1 MTELQ
6 TFKATGDMVIVPRE
20 EYDALI
26 SRLEN
31 EEDERDFSE
40 AIAEI
45 NAGAELL
52 DGDFVGRLLETDCP
66 LREWRIYRGL
76 SQTKLAE
83 AAGVRQATI
92 SAIEKGSVP
101 RINNARRIA
110 DALDCDLDDL
120 F

>member
-6 TFKATGDMVIVPRE
+6 TFNATGDMVIVSRE

-26 SRLEN
+26 GRLEN
-31 EEDERDFSE
+31 EEDERDFSK

-52 DGDFVGRLLETDCP
+52 DGDFVGRLLETDSS
-66 LREWRIYRGL
+66 LREWRVYRGL
-76 SQTKLAE
+76 SQTELAE
-83 AAGVRQATI
+83 ASEVRQATI
-92 SAIEKGSVP
+92 SAIERGSVP
-101 RINNARRIA
+101 RVDNARRIA
-110 DALDCDLDDL
+110 NALDCDLDDL